1 MIVNLVGNRRK
12 GKTVLTLNELKTT
25 GIWPQNKPFTEKQGE
40 NALIELGLVMFYS
53 GKNGDLY
60 LIPDANKDV
69 VLLTRSDRVSVF
81 DIPIGDV
88 VEGKGKIQ
96 NSISTFG
103 AEYANNLGIKTA
115 LDSDYDIKNLPEEF
129 KQRSQVIE
137 LCRPFEIEMDG
148 EIVQLELIF
157 RNYLTGSLYKAYQ
170 NGQDP
175 YNLQLKDGLQEWHK
189 FDTPIFTPTTKGE
202 TDVPL
207 DSSKVALKIPE
218 IAKTLE
224 NLFIDFSNYASTR
237 GITIIDTKFEVFL
250 NAKGEWVLGDEIL
263 TPESSRFIM
272 SSDFEAG
279 DFKSMDKQLIRN
291 YAISDGWKERWVSE
305 KAANPNKKFLEASIP
320 VEIKKAVIQ
329 GYEYIYSLL
338 KN

>member
-1 MIVNLVGNRRK
+1 MTLISKRRK
-12 GKTVLTLNELKTT
+12 GKIVLTLNELKST
-25 GIWPQNKPFTEKQGE
+25 GIWPANKPFTEKPE
-40 NALIELGLVMFYS
+40 EKALNELGLVMFYS

-69 VLLTRSDRVSVF
+69 VLLMRSDRVSVF

-96 NSISTFG
+96 NAISTLG
-103 AEYANNLGIKTA
+103 AKYASNLGIRTA
-115 LDSDYDIKNLPEEF
+115 LDSHYEIKNLPEEF

-137 LCRPFEIEMDG
+137 LCHPFEIEMNG
-148 EIVQLELIF
+148 ETVQLELIF

-175 YNLQLKDGLQEWHK
+175 YQLHLEKGLQEWHK
-189 FDTPIFTPTTKGE
+189 FDAPIFTPTTKGT

-207 DSSKVALKIPE
+207 DGAKVALKIPE
-218 IAKTLE
+218 IAKTLK
-224 NLFIDFSNYASTR
+224 NLFIDFSTYASTR

-250 NAKGEWVLGDEIL
+250 NAKGDWVLGDEIL

-272 SSDFEAG
+272 SADFEAG
-279 DFKSMDKQLIRN
+279 NFKSMDKQLIRN
-291 YAISDGWKERWVSE
+291 HAISDGWKERWISE
-305 KAANPNKKFLEASIP
+305 KAANPSQKFLEASIP
-320 VEIKKAVIQ
+320 AEIKKEVIK

-338 KN
+338 KD

>member
-1 MIVNLVGNRRK
+1 MNLISKRRK
-12 GKTVLTLNELKTT
+12 GKIVLTLNELKTT
-25 GIWPQNKPFTEKQGE
+25 GIWPKNKPFTEKPGE
-40 NALIELGLVMFYS
+40 KALNELGLVMFYS

-69 VLLTRSDRVSVF
+69 VLLMRSDRVSVF

-96 NSISTFG
+96 NSISTLG
-103 AEYANNLGIKTA
+103 ANYANKLGIRTA
-115 LDSDYDIKNLPEEF
+115 LNTNYEIKNLPEEF

-137 LCRPFEIEMDG
+137 LCRPFEIDMDG
-148 EIVQLELIF
+148 ETVQLELIF
-157 RNYLTGSLYKAYQ
+157 RNYLTGSLYKAYK

-175 YNLQLKDGLQEWHK
+175 YNLHLEDGLQEWHK
-189 FDTPIFTPTTKGE
+189 FDAPIFTPTTKGE

-207 DSSKVALKIPE
+207 DGSKVALKIPE
-218 IAKTLE
+218 IAKTLKS
-224 NLFIDFSNYASTR
+224 LFIDFSNYAHAR

-272 SSDFEAG
+272 SADFDAG
-279 DFKSMDKQLIRN
+279 NFKSMDKQLIRN
-291 YAISDGWKERWVSE
+291 YAISDGWKERWLSE
-305 KAANPNKKFLEASIP
+305 KTANPSQKFLKASIP
-320 VEIKKAVIQ
+320 AEIKKAVIK